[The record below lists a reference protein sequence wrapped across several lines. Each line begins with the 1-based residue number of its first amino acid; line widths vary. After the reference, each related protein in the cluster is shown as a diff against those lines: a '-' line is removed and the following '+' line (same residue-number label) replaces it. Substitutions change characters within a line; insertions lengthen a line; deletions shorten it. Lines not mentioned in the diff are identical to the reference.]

1 MQLIF
6 GHETA
11 AQLREQ
17 HTVLELESVTKD
29 GVTLDVYCLVPAD
42 KINLVELPQLEH
54 NAKLHQAFVDAYKAH
69 DYKICQDLFEHLVGK
84 FGGEVDT
91 FYHEIINR
99 ISSI

>member
-6 GHETA
+6 GHDTA

-17 HTVLELESVTKD
+17 HTVLELETIDAD
-29 GVTLDVYCLVPAD
+29 GMDLEVYCVIPAD

-54 NAKLHQAFVDAYKAH
+54 NAKLHQAFVDAYKL
-69 DYKICQDLFEHLVGK
+69 QDFKLCKDLVEHLIGK

-91 FYHEIINR
+91 FYQEILDR
-99 ISSI
+99 IK